1 MSTTEV
7 IYTDVKHRENRL
19 KMLRMETF
27 SPSDYLHNVIS
38 SIKESSLSL
47 SDYFLYH
54 QGFKGENK
62 ALSALRSTLS
72 KAGSLEGFN
81 FVLNQRMVVPCPTGF
96 KENFHEYTSI
106 LNAGITPVAEEVY
119 KQLDLL
125 NVELSQFITNKS
137 VKVSVR
143 DEERSM
149 KAIEKWRQSTLDAVS
164 SYFSSG
170 NNQRQLLGK
179 MFNNTPQILTGTREA
194 IEAFEKAYKNDPR
207 DLKGT
212 VDTIVAKINTIVEM
226 STGSEKVEISQE
238 SIRNVAE
245 KSFIVGRLVELL
257 GLYYTQCET
266 AAVLSS
272 DILER
277 CMKQK

>member
-96 KENFHEYTSI
+96 KENFHEYASI

-245 KSFIVGRLVELL
+245 KSFMVGRLVELL

-277 CMKQK
+277 CMKQR